1 MSVPATATASPRS
14 KSGSEK
20 RRRTACLP
28 RIRCGEEH
36 RAVVAEAANRAGLSL
51 ASYMLQTL
59 VNAPPPKGGRVPPV
73 ERQALAQLLAQ
84 LGRLNGN
91 VNQIAK
97 AVNSGITPEAQALR
111 EAAAEIMGLR
121 NEVRAMLGRGQR
133 DYQG

>member
-1 MSVPATATASPRS
+1 MTAQVTATVPQRS

-28 RIRCGEEH
+28 RVRCEVEH
-36 RAVVAEAANRAGLSL
+36 RVVVADAANRAGLSL

-97 AVNSGITPEAQALR
+97 ALNSGNQPDSQALR

-121 NEVRAMLGRGQR
+121 NEVRAALGRGQR

>member
-1 MSVPATATASPRS
+1 MSEQATAKTTERG

-28 RIRCGEEH
+28 RVRCDEQH
-36 RAVVAEAANRAGLSL
+36 RLAVADAANRAGLSL

-59 VNAPPPKGGRVPPV
+59 VNAPPPRGGRVPPV

-97 AVNSGITPEAQALR
+97 AANLGQGADRDELR
-111 EAAAEIMGLR
+111 KAAAEIMGLR
-121 NEVRAMLGRGQR
+121 DAIRAALGRGQR
-133 DYQG
+133 DHQG